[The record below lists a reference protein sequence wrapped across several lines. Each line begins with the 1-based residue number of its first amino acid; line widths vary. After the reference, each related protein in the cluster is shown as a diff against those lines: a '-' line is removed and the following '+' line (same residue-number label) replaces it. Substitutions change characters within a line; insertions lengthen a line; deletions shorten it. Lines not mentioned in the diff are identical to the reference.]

1 MKRTIFC
8 FSLVLVAT
16 LVCAQ
21 EEATRVLVVYHSE
34 FGHTAAM
41 ATAVAAG
48 AASVQG
54 VVVSVGSVE
63 NVGLEQV
70 LDSDAIIVG
79 SPVLNANV
87 APEVQR
93 FINAW
98 PIEKAPLRNKLGA
111 AFTTGGG
118 ISAGEEAV
126 QLSILRSMLIF
137 GMVVVGGPDWTS
149 PFGASAVTEEEPF
162 EPGDGKPLVEEMFLG
177 KGRDL
182 GRRVAELALQW
193 KLSKG
198 DEEGQDST
206 H

>member
-1 MKRTIFC
+1 MKRTMFC
-8 FSLVLVAT
+8 VSLVLVAT
-16 LVCAQ
+16 LVSAQ

-48 AASVQG
+48 AGSVEG

-63 NVGLEQV
+63 NVDLDQV
-70 LDSDAIIVG
+70 LGSDAIIVG

-98 PIEKAPLRNKLGA
+98 PIEKALLRNKVGA
-111 AFTTGGG
+111 AFATGGG

-137 GMVVVGGPDWTS
+137 GMVVVGGQDWTS
-149 PFGASAVTEEEPF
+149 AFGASAVTEEAPF
-162 EPGDGKPLVEEMFLG
+162 EPGDGKPLVEEIFLR

-182 GRRVAELALQW
+182 GRRVAEIAHRW
-193 KLSKG
+193 KQVNR
-198 DEEGQDST
+198 DDEGQDSDR
-206 H
+206 